1 MGSSTTIAHAL
12 LTIAAITVA
21 SAFAFAMILKTG
33 SLTSSISQLVF
44 SQSNELRTDLT
55 IVEVQY
61 DPSLGAFVVYVKN
74 TGLNDIPL
82 SQLELTDVYL
92 GTYGGSLSLYLYNPA
107 GGAGYWNYTKTVTS
121 ASSWVAG
128 ETLIVKVYN
137 NTRVDPPY
145 HVRVVLP
152 GGEGAETVDGG

>member
-33 SLTSSISQLVF
+33 SLTSTISQLVF
-44 SQSNELRTDLT
+44 SQTNELRTDLT

-61 DPSLGAFVVYVKN
+61 DPGLGAFVVYVKN
-74 TGLNDIPL
+74 TGLSDIPS

-92 GTYGGSLSLYLYNPA
+92 GTYGESLSLYLYKA
-107 GGAGYWNYTKTVTS
+107 TGGTGYWNYTKTLSTTP
-121 ASSWVAG
+121 SWVAG
-128 ETLIVKVYN
+128 ETIIMYVYN
-137 NTRVDPPY
+137 STQVNPPY